1 MAGQNADLV
10 LQSRVVD
17 FKPAMLRELLYQDRV
32 LIDGYDKNMSIYP
45 IEDWPFFNRRRLSY
59 LSNLKGSEK
68 VYGIAPQVIAA
79 IEAKGPLSS
88 LDLDFDQSVDWYWAP
103 TRLARAALES
113 LYLSGELVI
122 HRKIHTRKVYDL
134 AQRHIPVDL
143 LHASEPNTTE
153 ADYHDWYVLRRI
165 GSVGMLWNHGSEIWL
180 GVPGK
185 SAQRTSSMSRL
196 VEKNMVLEVI
206 VEGFNVPLYIRTR
219 DQGLLEKVRNAQYTP
234 ERMAFIAPLDNLVW
248 DRRLLEELF
257 GFYYRWEVYTPQA
270 KREYGYYVLPVL
282 YGDRFVARFE
292 PVRSKKNG
300 MLTIKNWWWEPG
312 VTFTEDM
319 VTAIKECLE
328 YFSTY
333 LNVSQINFNGQTVNS
348 AEIAKIAEL
357 IYSNS

>member
-1 MAGQNADLV
+1 
-10 LQSRVVD
+10 
-17 FKPAMLRELLYQDRV
+17 
-32 LIDGYDKNMSIYP
+32 
-45 IEDWPFFNRRRLSY
+45 
-59 LSNLKGSEK
+59 
-68 VYGIAPQVIAA
+68 
-79 IEAKGPLSS
+79 
-88 LDLDFDQSVDWYWAP
+88 
-103 TRLARAALES
+103 
-113 LYLSGELVI
+113 
-122 HRKIHTRKVYDL
+122 
-134 AQRHIPVDL
+134 
-143 LHASEPNTTE
+143 
-153 ADYHDWYVLRRI
+153 
-165 GSVGMLWNHGSEIWL
+165 
-180 GVPGK
+180 
-185 SAQRTSSMSRL
+185 
-196 VEKNMVLEVI
+196 

-257 GFYYRWEVYTPQA
+257 GFYYRWEVYTHQA